1 MVRCS
6 LLDHVQASIDDS
18 KRIEKTLFKWK
29 NTWQYLLRLK
39 GEHETTATGLNNN
52 ASFYHFERKTHVHYG
67 RVRYRGKIDKTV

>member
-52 ASFYHFERKTHVHYG
+52 ASFYNFERKTHVHYG
-67 RVRYRGKIDKTV
+67 RVRYRGKN